1 MVSQP
6 ATMDSIQV
14 VGSENSCKSIKLIV
28 PKFFVK
34 AMDNSPVGAGGLH
47 EIG

>member
-6 ATMDSIQV
+6 ATMESIQV
-14 VGSENSCKSIKLIV
+14 VGSENSCKSIRLRV
-28 PKFFVK
+28 PKFSVK
-34 AMDNSPVGAGGLH
+34 AMDNSPVGAGGLQ